1 MLDDRVLRHT
11 PTLTRHHAPHRRLL
25 YVACTRAQGLLY
37 LTHAT
42 SRMVAGEQKQANV
55 SPFIA
60 EARRDAK
67 VCVFAFVLRFIEADR
82 IFVYKTRGVF
92 SEELP
97 ALPAQDR
104 TTICKVLGR
113 PPPDDAEV
121 RRRVAE
127 LYVY

>member
-1 MLDDRVLRHT
+1 MLDDRVPRHT

-42 SRMVAGEQKQANV
+42 SRMVAGEQKPTGI

-67 VCVFAFVLRFIEADR
+67 VCVFAFVLRSIEADR
-82 IFVYKTRGVF
+82 IFAY
-92 SEELP
+92 
-97 ALPAQDR
+97 
-104 TTICKVLGR
+104 
-113 PPPDDAEV
+113 
-121 RRRVAE
+121 
-127 LYVY
+127 